1 MDKGYTKK
9 AEQAIKN
16 ARAAADELKRKTA
29 GSEHLL
35 IGLLRVKDSLAGQI
49 LSEAG
54 IKEDA
59 LMSLT
64 EQMLGDED
72 ILLMEPSGWT
82 PRAEKVL
89 KNALNQAKRFGSKQ
103 AGTEHILIALLKEF
117 DSVAVRILTTL
128 GADAGKI
135 YHDTLTAMGEDMSS
149 PARDEFGQRGDNILS
164 NTPTLDKYGRDLT
177 ELASVNGLDPVIGRG
192 NEINRVIQIL
202 NRRTKNN
209 PCLTGD
215 PGVGK
220 TAIVEGIAQRIESG
234 DVPDTLL
241 NKRVVTLDMSGMV
254 AGSKYRGEF
263 EERIKNVIRE
273 VVDDGNVILFLD
285 EIHTIIGAG
294 NAEGAIDASNILKPY
309 LARGELQII
318 GATTTDEYRKHIEKD
333 AAFERRFQPVKVNEP
348 SEEETK
354 EILKGLRPLYEE
366 HHGVVITDEALD
378 AAVKLSRRYISERF
392 LPDKAIDLIDEAA
405 SKSKL
410 NAVGKNKTVEKLKA
424 ELKELEAEKEKALK
438 ASRFKQASEIR
449 QKQENTRKKLVDLI
463 DRQTGSRSQK
473 KIKIGE
479 EEIGDVVSMWTGI
492 PLNRITEKESDRL
505 INLEKEL
512 HKRVI
517 GQDEGVEAVAKAIR
531 RGRVGIGSPNRPL
544 GSFMFLGPTGV
555 GKTELSKALA
565 EAVFGSEEALIRVD
579 MSEYMEKH
587 TVSKMIGS
595 PPGYVGYEEGG
606 QLSEQV
612 RRKPYS
618 VVLFDEI
625 EKAHPDIFNVLLQVL
640 DDGRITDSEGRV
652 VDFKNCII
660 IMTSNIGARNIVEP
674 KTLGFE
680 TKKTSDDIYESMK
693 KEVMADV
700 KKGFK
705 PEFINR
711 IDEII
716 VFRQLSKEEI
726 GKIVNIMIN
735 DLNKRAKEAAGIS
748 ITLTASAKRY
758 ITDKGFDPKYG
769 ARPLRRA
776 IQREIEDAVTDK
788 ILSGKI
794 KGKDTIN
801 ISAKDN
807 KLEFTVKKKG
817 MK

>member
-1 MDKGYTKK
+1 
-9 AEQAIKN
+9 
-16 ARAAADELKRKTA
+16 
-29 GSEHLL
+29 
-35 IGLLRVKDSLAGQI
+35 
-49 LSEAG
+49 
-54 IKEDA
+54 
-59 LMSLT
+59 
-64 EQMLGDED
+64 ML
-72 ILLMEPSGWT
+72 
-82 PRAEKVL
+82 
-89 KNALNQAKRFGSKQ
+89 
-103 AGTEHILIALLKEF
+103 LLKD
-117 DSVAVRILTTL
+117 DSSRL
-128 GADAGKI
+128 
-135 YHDTLTAMGEDMSS
+135 
-149 PARDEFGQRGDNILS
+149 R
-164 NTPTLDKYGRDLT
+164 
-177 ELASVNGLDPVIGRG
+177 
-192 NEINRVIQIL
+192 
-202 NRRTKNN
+202 
-209 PCLTGD
+209 
-215 PGVGK
+215 
-220 TAIVEGIAQRIESG
+220 
-234 DVPDTLL
+234 
-241 NKRVVTLDMSGMV
+241 
-254 AGSKYRGEF
+254 
-263 EERIKNVIRE
+263 
-273 VVDDGNVILFLD
+273 
-285 EIHTIIGAG
+285 
-294 NAEGAIDASNILKPY
+294 
-309 LARGELQII
+309 
-318 GATTTDEYRKHIEKD
+318 
-333 AAFERRFQPVKVNEP
+333 VNEP

-366 HHGVVITDEALD
+366 HHGVVITDEAVD

-438 ASRFKQASEIR
+438 ASKFKQASEIR
-449 QKQENTRKKLVDLI
+449 QNQENTRKKLVDLI
-463 DRQTGSRSQK
+463 DRQTGSRRQK

-726 GKIVNIMIN
+726 GKIVNIMIS
-735 DLNKRAKEAAGIS
+735 DLNKRAKEATGIS

-758 ITDKGFDPKYG
+758 ITDRGFDPKYG

-794 KGKDTIN
+794 KEKDTIN

-807 KLEFTVKKKG
+807 KLEFTIKKKG
-817 MK
+817 KK

>member
-1 MDKGYTKK
+1 MDNKYTTK
-9 AEQAIKN
+9 AREAIKA
-16 ARAAADELKRKTA
+16 ARDSARELNRKTA

-35 IGLLRVKDSLAGQI
+35 IGLVRVKDSLAGRI
-49 LSEAG
+49 LSDAG
-54 IKEDA
+54 IKEEA

-64 EQMLGDED
+64 QQMLGEENV
-72 ILLMEPSGWT
+72 LLMEPSGWT
-82 PRAEKVL
+82 PRAQKVL
-89 KNALNQAKRFGSKQ
+89 ANALKQAKRFGSKQ
-103 AGTEHILIALLKEF
+103 AGTEHILISLLKEF

-128 GADAGKI
+128 GADSGKI
-135 YHDTLTAMGEDMSS
+135 YNDTLTAMGEDMNS
-149 PARDEFGQRGDNILS
+149 PARDEFGQRGDSFYS

-177 ELASVNGLDPVIGRG
+177 ELASVNALDPVIGRA

-234 DVPDTLL
+234 SVPDTLL
-241 NKRVVTLDMSGMV
+241 DKRVVTLDMSGMI

-309 LARGELQII
+309 LARGELQVI

-348 SEEETK
+348 TEEETK
-354 EILKGLRPLYEE
+354 AILKGLRPLYEE
-366 HHGVVITDEALD
+366 HHGVVITDEAVD

-405 SKSKL
+405 SKARL
-410 NAVGKNKTVEKLKA
+410 NMGGQNKTVEKLKVD
-424 ELKELEAEKEKALK
+424 LKDLEDKKEKALK
-438 ASRFKQASEIR
+438 ASKFKEAAAIR
-449 QKQENTRKKLVDLI
+449 QEQEKTRKKI
-463 DRQTGSRSQK
+463 IEYIEKGSRSTK

-505 INLEKEL
+505 LKLEDEL
-512 HKRVI
+512 HKRVV
-517 GQDEGVEAVAKAIR
+517 GQDEGVKAVAKAIR
-531 RGRVGIGSPNRPL
+531 RGRVGISSPGRPL

-565 EAVFGSEEALIRVD
+565 EAVFGSEDSLIRVD

-595 PPGYVGYEEGG
+595 PPGYVGFEEGG

-652 VDFKNCII
+652 VEFKNCII

-680 TKKTSDDIYESMK
+680 MKKSSDDLYEKMK
-693 KEVMADV
+693 SGVMNDV
-700 KKGFK
+700 KKEFK

-726 GKIVNIMIN
+726 AKIVTIMTD
-735 DLNKRAKEAAGIS
+735 DLNKRTKEIAGIS
-748 ITLTASAKRY
+748 VSLTASAKKY

-776 IQREIEDAVTDK
+776 IQSEIEDALTDL

-794 KGKDTIN
+794 KENDN
-801 ISAKDN
+801 VSISAKNN
-807 KLEFTVKKKG
+807 KLDFTVKKKG
-817 MK
+817 RK

>member
-378 AAVKLSRRYISERF
+378 AAVKLSRRYISER
-392 LPDKAIDLIDEAA
+392 
-405 SKSKL
+405 
-410 NAVGKNKTVEKLKA
+410 
-424 ELKELEAEKEKALK
+424 
-438 ASRFKQASEIR
+438 
-449 QKQENTRKKLVDLI
+449 
-463 DRQTGSRSQK
+463 
-473 KIKIGE
+473 
-479 EEIGDVVSMWTGI
+479 
-492 PLNRITEKESDRL
+492 
-505 INLEKEL
+505 
-512 HKRVI
+512 
-517 GQDEGVEAVAKAIR
+517 
-531 RGRVGIGSPNRPL
+531 
-544 GSFMFLGPTGV
+544 
-555 GKTELSKALA
+555 
-565 EAVFGSEEALIRVD
+565 
-579 MSEYMEKH
+579 
-587 TVSKMIGS
+587 
-595 PPGYVGYEEGG
+595 
-606 QLSEQV
+606 
-612 RRKPYS
+612 
-618 VVLFDEI
+618 
-625 EKAHPDIFNVLLQVL
+625 
-640 DDGRITDSEGRV
+640 
-652 VDFKNCII
+652 
-660 IMTSNIGARNIVEP
+660 
-674 KTLGFE
+674 
-680 TKKTSDDIYESMK
+680 
-693 KEVMADV
+693 
-700 KKGFK
+700 
-705 PEFINR
+705 
-711 IDEII
+711 
-716 VFRQLSKEEI
+716 
-726 GKIVNIMIN
+726 
-735 DLNKRAKEAAGIS
+735 
-748 ITLTASAKRY
+748 
-758 ITDKGFDPKYG
+758 
-769 ARPLRRA
+769 
-776 IQREIEDAVTDK
+776 
-788 ILSGKI
+788 
-794 KGKDTIN
+794 
-801 ISAKDN
+801 
-807 KLEFTVKKKG
+807 
-817 MK
+817 

>member
-1 MDKGYTKK
+1 MEDKFTKK
-9 AEQAIKN
+9 AEQAIKS
-16 ARAAADELKRKTA
+16 AKEAAKALNRKTA

-35 IGLLRVKDSLAGQI
+35 IGLVHVQDSLAGKI
-49 LSEAG
+49 LAEAG
-54 IKEDA
+54 IKEDS
-59 LMSLT
+59 LMALT
-64 EQMLGDED
+64 EQMMGEED
-72 ILLMEPSGWT
+72 VLIMDPSGWT
-82 PRAEKVL
+82 PRATKVL
-89 KNALNQAKRFGSKQ
+89 QNAGKQARRFGSKL
-103 AGTEHILIALLKEF
+103 AGTEHILLALLREF
-117 DSVAVRILTTL
+117 DSVAVRILSTL
-128 GADAGKI
+128 GADAAKI
-135 YHDTLTAMGEDMSS
+135 YNDTLTAMGEDMSS
-149 PARDEFGQRGDNILS
+149 PAREEFGQRGDNFVTD
-164 NTPTLDKYGRDLT
+164 TPTLDKHGRDLT
-177 ELASVNGLDPVIGRG
+177 DLAALHALDPVIGREK
-192 NEINRVIQIL
+192 EIERVIQIL

-220 TAIVEGIAQRIESG
+220 TAIVEGIAQRIVDG

-273 VVDDGNVILFLD
+273 VIDDGNVILFLD

-348 SEEETK
+348 TEEETK

-366 HHGVVITDEALD
+366 HHGVEITDEALD

-410 NAVGKNKTVEKLKA
+410 NAGGKNKKVDELKA
-424 ELKELEAEKEKALK
+424 TLKELEEEKEKALK
-438 ASRFKQASEIR
+438 ASKFDKAGEIR
-449 QKQENTRKKLVDLI
+449 KKQEEAKKKLKALI
-463 DRQTGSRSQK
+463 DKLTGSK
-473 KIKIGE
+473 KANRIKIGE
-479 EEIGDVVSMWTGI
+479 EEIADVVSMWTGI

-505 INLEKEL
+505 LNLEKEL

-517 GQDEGVEAVAKAIR
+517 GQDEGVKAVSKAIR
-531 RGRVGIGSPNRPL
+531 RGRVGIGSPNRPI

-565 EAVFGSEEALIRVD
+565 SAVFGSEDALIRVD

-660 IMTSNIGARNIVEP
+660 IMTSNIGARSIVEP
-674 KTLGFE
+674 KSLGFE
-680 TKKTSDDIYESMK
+680 VGKTDEDLYQKMK
-693 KEVMADV
+693 SEVMNDV
-700 KKGFK
+700 NREFK

-716 VFRQLSKEEI
+716 VFRQLSKDEI
-726 GKIVNIMIN
+726 GKIVDIMIA
-735 DLNKRAKEAAGIS
+735 DLNKRTKEISGIS
-748 ITLTASAKRY
+748 VTLNAAAKKFITE
-758 ITDKGFDPKYG
+758 KGYDPKYG

-776 IQREIEDAVTDK
+776 IQREIEDRLVDM

-794 KGKDTIN
+794 KENDNIGISVKD
-801 ISAKDN
+801 KE
-807 KLEFTVKKKG
+807 LEFTVKKKG
-817 MK
+817 RK

>member
-1 MDKGYTKK
+1 MNSKFTKK
-9 AEQAIKN
+9 AEEAIKR
-16 ARAAADELKRKTA
+16 AREAAREQNRKTA

-35 IGLLRVKDSLAGQI
+35 IGLLRVRDSLAGQI
-49 LSEAG
+49 LSNAG

-59 LMSLT
+59 LRSLT
-64 EQMLGDED
+64 EQMLGDENV
-72 ILLMEPSGWT
+72 LLMEPSGWT

-89 KNALNQAKRFGSKQ
+89 QNAVKQAKRFGSKQ
-103 AGTEHILIALLKEF
+103 AGTEHILISLLKEF
-117 DSVAVRILTTL
+117 DSVAVRIITTL
-128 GADAGKI
+128 GADAGRI
-135 YHDTLTAMGEDMSS
+135 YNDTLTAMGEDMAS
-149 PARDEFGQRGDNILS
+149 PARDEFGQRGDNLLS

-177 ELASVNGLDPVIGRG
+177 EIASVGGLDPVIGREK
-192 NEINRVIQIL
+192 EIDRVIQIL

-234 DVPDTLL
+234 SVPDTLL
-241 NKRVVTLDMSGMV
+241 DKRVVTLDMSGMV

-309 LARGELQII
+309 LARGELQVI

-366 HHGVVITDEALD
+366 HHGVTITDEAVE

-392 LPDKAIDLIDEAA
+392 LPDKAIDLIDEAS
-405 SKSKL
+405 SKARL
-410 NAVGKNKTVEKLKA
+410 VLGGKNKTAEKLKQ
-424 ELKELEAEKEKALK
+424 ELKDLEYEKEIALK
-438 ASRFKQASEIR
+438 ASKFKAAALIR
-449 QKQENTRKKLVDLI
+449 EAQEKTRKKLVDLI
-463 DRQTGSRSQK
+463 EKQAGSRSAK

-505 INLEKEL
+505 INLENEL
-512 HKRVI
+512 HKRVV
-517 GQDEGVEAVAKAIR
+517 GQDEGVQAVARAIR
-531 RGRVGIGSPNRPL
+531 RGRVGIGSPDRPL

-565 EAVFGSEEALIRVD
+565 EAVFGSEDALIRVD

-680 TKKTSDDIYESMK
+680 MQKTTEDLYEKMK
-693 KEVMADV
+693 AGVMNDV
-700 KKGFK
+700 KKEFK

-726 GKIVNIMIN
+726 GKIVTIMIN
-735 DLNKRAKEAAGIS
+735 DLNKRTKETAGIS
-748 ITLTASAKRY
+748 VSLTASAKKY

-776 IQREIEDAVTDK
+776 IQSEIEDALTDL

-794 KGKDTIN
+794 KEKDTVSV
-801 ISAKDN
+801 SAKNN
-807 KLEFTVKKKG
+807 KLDFTIKKKG
-817 MK
+817 RK